1 MSNLQ
6 TSKLLY
12 FLVAALWL
20 VYCLIGTLVGIN
32 YHTDWP
38 IAPQVW
44 EGIGI
49 AILPTFIGYLA
60 LFHLVPWPREFF
72 RGRSLF

>member
-1 MSNLQ
+1 
-6 TSKLLY
+6 
-12 FLVAALWL
+12 
-20 VYCLIGTLVGIN
+20 
-32 YHTDWP
+32 
-38 IAPQVW
+38 VW

-60 LFHLVPWPREFF
+60 LFHLVPWLREFF